1 MDPDGPLPSCF
12 ALAQGMSL
20 KCWQLENGTHPLPC
34 ERRLPSFWE
43 VTQSIFDQAF
53 WDGGLVRRPHIS
65 SHELL
70 ARHRQGSH
78 SGQRT
83 TNHHTFPLA
92 GPSKLQRP
100 ETIPTRYKPIP
111 APPSPLPLPLNT
123 NYTSRKIDSPESPPV
138 SVPLTRLSPRL
149 ATPSTSLLPHI
160 PYSTYFNKPE
170 NSSEC
175 SYKRS
180 SLPAQSTSDFKSPSE
195 PPKRQEC
202 VLELKP
208 EIHTQS
214 QGRSL
219 KRKRTKADDG
229 DQDFISRKARRTRQ
243 SSASPKTR
251 TFTEKLS
258 VTAAANYAESE
269 KDTHL
274 KSEEVEPMEIGYPWA
289 AKMNSAQLRECK
301 WIGEDGSECSFK
313 VHADIWALVSHIEE
327 EHAAGKLLDLKICK
341 FCGKKL
347 SQVDPRKTHEN
358 TQHTGATPYHC
369 MVEGCTMRYGDSS
382 QRNEHYRKVH
392 KDQCKD
398 IIKPR
403 GQKLKS
409 PAAPRNAPQRPN
421 LKKPF
426 SAMRKGELQALAARL
441 DLSTSGTVEQL
452 RDLLRNHL
460 IVNRGTLEKDTEYK
474 HLYPIWMPCRR

>member
-1 MDPDGPLPSCF
+1 M
-12 ALAQGMSL
+12 
-20 KCWQLENGTHPLPC
+20 
-34 ERRLPSFWE
+34 
-43 VTQSIFDQAF
+43 
-53 WDGGLVRRPHIS
+53 
-65 SHELL
+65 
-70 ARHRQGSH
+70 
-78 SGQRT
+78 
-83 TNHHTFPLA
+83 PLA
-92 GPSKLQRP
+92 
-100 ETIPTRYKPIP
+100 
-111 APPSPLPLPLNT
+111 
-123 NYTSRKIDSPESPPV
+123 
-138 SVPLTRLSPRL
+138 RLSPRL
-149 ATPSTSLLPHI
+149 ETPSTSFLPQI
-160 PYSTYFNKPE
+160 PYITHFNQPE
-170 NSSEC
+170 GPSEC

-180 SLPAQSTSDFKSPSE
+180 LSPTQSTSDFKSPSK
-195 PPKRQEC
+195 PPKHQER

-208 EIHTQS
+208 EIHNQL
-214 QGRSL
+214 QAKAL
-219 KRKRTKADDG
+219 KRKRTEADDG

-243 SSASPKTR
+243 SSASLKTR
-251 TFTEKLS
+251 TCTEKLS
-258 VTAAANYAESE
+258 GTAAANCTLGSRGPSDDFVASSMGDAESE
-269 KDTHL
+269 KDTQL
-274 KSEEVEPMEIGYPWA
+274 KSEEVEPMEITYPWA
-289 AKMNSAQLRECK
+289 ADMNSTKLRECK
-301 WIGEDGSECSFK
+301 WIEEDGTKCTYK
-313 VHADIWALVSHIEE
+313 IRTDIWTLVSHIEE
-327 EHAAGKLLDLKICK
+327 EHAAGKLLDTKICK

-382 QRNEHYRKVH
+382 QRNGHYRKVH

-441 DLSTSGTVEQL
+441 GLSTSGTVEQL

-460 IVNRGTLEKDTEYK
+460 IVNRGKLEKDTEFK